1 MVIDRKTIEDTF
13 VIQTLTQ
20 STIDLRMSIED
31 RHVG

>member
-13 VIQTLTQ
+13 VIKTLTQ

-31 RHVG
+31 RRVG